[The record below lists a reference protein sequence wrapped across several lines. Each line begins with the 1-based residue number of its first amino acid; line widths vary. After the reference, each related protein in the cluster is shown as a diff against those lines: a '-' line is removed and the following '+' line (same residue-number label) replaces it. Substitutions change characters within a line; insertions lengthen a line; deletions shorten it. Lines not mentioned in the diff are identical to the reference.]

1 MTDRYSSL
9 TVVLEK
15 DIREDDAES
24 LINAIRHIKG
34 VIRVEGNVSDISEL
48 VARSRIRSEVGAKL
62 ADLIEDIIRG

>member
-9 TVVLEK
+9 TVVLER